1 MAAYRIS
8 EDQSGG
14 VGLAY
19 NELRRVHWSKEA
31 SSYFTPYSLSW
42 STAGLKVI
50 VYYKIRALVEAIVR
64 RWCCLICGNN
74 FVSPRQIVTAI
85 RQHCS
90 LNGPTV
96 LSITTITPSLIT
108 EIAVDVVS

>member
-31 SSYFTPYSLSW
+31 SSYFTSNC
-42 STAGLKVI
+42 STPGLKVI
-50 VYYKIRALVEAIVR
+50 RYWKICTMVEAIIR
-64 RWCCLICGNN
+64 RWCCPIGGNN

-85 RQHCS
+85 RQDCYLH
-90 LNGPTV
+90 GPTV
-96 LSITTITPSLIT
+96 LSVTT
-108 EIAVDVVS
+108 